1 MSLLNNLK
9 LTKKE
14 EEFCAVA
21 GIAGILL
28 GVTCLLQHL
37 YFMYS
42 LWITWLIAAVYVL
55 SIVAFIL
62 LVRKNKFAP
71 VLLIISASLLFI
83 NEILL
88 WLLLTF
94 SPAVL
99 LLLLY
104 SIVITVLVYTEGL
117 PKKFT
122 ALYLA
127 SKTDEDFWK
136 DKL

>member
-1 MSLLNNLK
+1 MSSTNLK

-14 EEFCAVA
+14 EEFCVVA

-28 GVTCLLQHL
+28 SITCLLQHL

-42 LWITWLIAAVYVL
+42 LWITWLIAAVYIL
-55 SIVAFIL
+55 SIVAFVL

-71 VLLIISASLLFI
+71 ILLIIGASLLFI

-117 PKKFT
+117 PKKFK
-122 ALYLA
+122 ALSLA

>member
-1 MSLLNNLK
+1 MAASNLK

-21 GIAGILL
+21 GIAGVALS
-28 GVTCLLQHL
+28 VTCLIQHL

-42 LWITWLIAAVYVL
+42 LWITWLIAGVYVF
-55 SIVAFIL
+55 SIIAFIL
-62 LVRKNKFAP
+62 MVRKHRFSP
-71 VLLIISASLLFI
+71 VCIIVNAALLFI
-83 NEILL
+83 NELLL

-99 LLLLY
+99 LLMLY
-104 SIVITVLVYTEGL
+104 SIIMAVLIYTEGL

-122 ALYLA
+122 ALSLA
-127 SKTDEDFWK
+127 SKNDEDFWK